1 MSSSPS
7 IGNHQE
13 LLTFASDER
22 ALLVD
27 LGWKTLGRGLVFL
40 FLLLFLRWDIRLSL
54 SRILATW

>member
-22 ALLVD
+22 ALLVY
-27 LGWKTLGRGLVFL
+27 LGWKTLGWGLVFL
-40 FLLLFLRWDIRLSL
+40 FLLLFLRWDIRSSL